1 MPMQT
6 EQQQLPP
13 RKVWFKTYGCQ
24 MNYHDSE
31 RMMHHLSNVNFTKT
45 EEQSEAD
52 LLVFNTCAV
61 RDLANQKFYSHV
73 GETKKLRNQKE
84 KEVKIAISGCI
95 AQTEGKELLK
105 KYPQIDFTFGTD
117 VIDNIS
123 EMVFRSFAGDDRFSI
138 NTWDKSSDYS
148 IETKVTHD
156 NPQAFINIM
165 KGCDKFCS
173 YCIVPFTRGR
183 EKSRKLLEVKKD
195 IERLVE
201 HSGVQ
206 EVMLLG
212 QNVNSFGKENK
223 ENFADLI
230 IALEDIK
237 GLEIVRYTTSH
248 PYDVTPEMISIHKYA
263 KKLAPHLHLPVQS
276 GSNTVLKRMLRQ
288 YSVEHYLNL
297 IAQLK
302 EANPH
307 MVITSDIIA
316 GFPNETEQ
324 EHQETAELLKNAKFD
339 SIFSYAFSVRRGT
352 KAARMQD
359 VLTDDIRGKRLRE
372 LQLLQLQI
380 QEQSRKD
387 MVGKTYKVLVDGQSD
402 MKGIKKWKGRTPCNR
417 LVHFLPN
424 ADEQNL
430 QWHWVDVKITN
441 ATALSCQGEFVFDY
455 GKVAPNTSHD
465 PRKA

>member
-1 MPMQT
+1 MQAIET
-6 EQQQLPP
+6 QQNLPP

-45 EEQSEAD
+45 EVQEDAD
-52 LLVFNTCAV
+52 LLVYNTCAV

-73 GETKKLRNQKE
+73 GETKKLKKE

-117 VIDNIS
+117 VIDNVA

-148 IETKVTHD
+148 IETKINHG
-156 NPQAFINIM
+156 NPQAFMNIM

-183 EKSRKLLEVKKD
+183 EKSRKLLEIQTDVK
-195 IERLVE
+195 RLVE
-201 HSGVQ
+201 YSGIQ

-212 QNVNSFGKENK
+212 QNVNSFGKENS
-223 ENFADLI
+223 ESFADLI
-230 IALEDIK
+230 IALEEIN

-248 PYDVTPEMISIHKYA
+248 PYDVTPDMINVHRYA

-288 YSVEHYLNL
+288 YSVEHYLSL
-297 IAQLK
+297 LAQLRD
-302 EANPH
+302 ANPH

-316 GFPNETEQ
+316 GFPNETEN
-324 EHQETAELLKNAKFD
+324 EHLDTLKLLKMANFD

-359 VLTDDIRGKRLRE
+359 VLTNEIRGKRLRE
-372 LQLLQLQI
+372 LQLLQLDL
-380 QEQSRKD
+380 QEKSRKQI
-387 MVGKTYKVLVDGQSD
+387 VGKTYKLLVDGQSD
-402 MKGIKKWKGRTPCNR
+402 MKGQKKWKGRTPCNR
-417 LVHFLPN
+417 LVHFVNSPGEE
-424 ADEQNL
+424 DNL
-430 QWHWVDVKITN
+430 LWNWVDVKITS
-441 ATALSCQGEFVFDY
+441 ATALSCQGELMSVY
-455 GKVAPNTSHD
+455 GKNAPQTSHD
-465 PRKA
+465 PR

>member
-1 MPMQT
+1 MQT
-6 EQQQLPP
+6 EQQLPP

-31 RMMHHLSNVNFTKT
+31 RMMFHLSNINFTRT
-45 EEQSEAD
+45 EDQKDAD

-73 GETKKLRNQKE
+73 GETKKLRKE
-84 KEVKIAISGCI
+84 KTKEVKIAVSGCI
-95 AQTEGKELLK
+95 AQTEGKELLQ

-183 EKSRKLLEVKKD
+183 EKSRKLLEIKKD

-201 HSGVQ
+201 HSGIQ

-223 ENFADLI
+223 ETFAELVMS
-230 IALEDIK
+230 LEDVP
-237 GLEIVRYTTSH
+237 GLEIIRYTTSH
-248 PYDVTPEMISIHKYA
+248 PYDVTPEMINIHRHS

-288 YSVEHYLNL
+288 YSVEHYLHL
-297 IAQLK
+297 IEQLK
-302 EANPH
+302 NANPH

-316 GFPNETEQ
+316 GFPNETEY
-324 EHQETAELLKNAKFD
+324 EHRETMELLKKAQFD

-372 LQLLQLQI
+372 IQLLQLEI
-380 QEQSRKD
+380 QENSRKN
-387 MVGKTYKVLVDGQSD
+387 MIGKTYKVLVDGQSD
-402 MKGIKKWKGRTPCNR
+402 MKGVKKWKGRTPCNR
-417 LVHFLPN
+417 LVHFMPSSGQEN
-424 ADEQNL
+424 ETQNL
-430 QWHWVDVKITN
+430 TWNWVDVKITS
-441 ATALSCQGEFVFDY
+441 ATALSCQGDLVSVY
-455 GKVAPNTSHD
+455 GKTAPNTHHH
-465 PRKA
+465 PH

>member
-1 MPMQT
+1 MKTTQDVT
-6 EQQQLPP
+6 QLPP

-31 RMMHHLSNVNFTKT
+31 RMMHHLGNVNFTKT
-45 EEQSEAD
+45 DVQEDAD

-73 GETKKLRNQKE
+73 GETKKIKKQ
-84 KEVKIAISGCI
+84 KEVKIAIAGCI
-95 AQTEGKELLK
+95 AQTEGKELLQ
-105 KYPQIDFTFGTD
+105 KYSQIDFTFGTD
-117 VIDNIS
+117 VIDNVA

-183 EKSRKLLEVKKD
+183 EKSRRISEIKKD

-201 HSGVQ
+201 NSGIQ

-212 QNVNSFGKENK
+212 QNVNSFGKENA
-223 ENFADLI
+223 ETFADLI

-248 PYDVTPEMISIHKYA
+248 PYDVTPEMIKIHQFS
-263 KKLAPHLHLPVQS
+263 KKLSPHLHLPIQS

-297 IAQLK
+297 LTQLK
-302 EANPH
+302 SANPE

-316 GFPNETEQ
+316 GFPNETES
-324 EHQETAELLKNAKFD
+324 EHADTLEMLKQANFD
-339 SIFSYAFSVRRGT
+339 NIYSYAFSVRRGT

-359 VLTDDIRGKRLRE
+359 VLTDEIRGKRLRE
-372 LQLLQLQI
+372 IQLLQLSI
-380 QEQSRKD
+380 QEKNRKN
-387 MVGKTYKVLVDGQSD
+387 MVGRIFKVLVDGQND
-402 MKGIKKWKGRTPCNR
+402 MKGVQKWKGRTPCNR
-417 LVHFLPN
+417 LVHFINPN
-424 ADEQNL
+424 ATENL
-430 QWHWVDVKITN
+430 LWNWVDVKVTS
-441 ATALSCQGEFVFDY
+441 ATALSCQGELVNNY
-455 GKVAPNTSHD
+455 GKQAPQTSHQ
-465 PRKA
+465 PR

>member
-1 MPMQT
+1 MQIT
-6 EQQQLPP
+6 EDLQQLPP

-45 EEQSEAD
+45 DEQSEAD
-52 LLVFNTCAV
+52 LVVFNTCSV

-73 GETKKLRNQKE
+73 GETKKLRLRKE
-84 KEVKIAISGCI
+84 KEVKIAVAGCI
-95 AQTEGKELLK
+95 AQTEGAELLK

-117 VIDNIS
+117 VIDNVA

-183 EKSRKLLEVKKD
+183 EKSRRIAEIKKD

-201 HSGVQ
+201 ASGVQ

-212 QNVNSFGKENK
+212 QNVNSFGKENA
-223 ENFADLI
+223 ESFADLI
-230 IALEDIK
+230 ISLEDIK
-237 GLEIVRYTTSH
+237 GLELVRYTTSH
-248 PYDVTPEMISIHKYA
+248 PYDVTPELIKVHQFS
-263 KKLAPHLHLPVQS
+263 KKLAPHLHLPIQS

-288 YSVEHYLNL
+288 YSVEHYLDL
-297 IAQLK
+297 IHQLK
-302 EANPH
+302 AANPH

-316 GFPNETEQ
+316 GFPNETES
-324 EHQETAELLKNAKFD
+324 EHADTLQLLRLANFD
-339 SIFSYAFSVRRGT
+339 SIYSYAFSVRRGT

-372 LQLLQLQI
+372 IQLLQLSL
-380 QEQSRKD
+380 QEISRKE
-387 MVGKTYKVLVDGQSD
+387 MVGKIFKIFVDGQSD
-402 MKGIKKWKGRTPCNR
+402 MKGIKKWKGRTACNR
-417 LVHFLPN
+417 LVHFMHSSPENDSLVWN
-424 ADEQNL
+424 
-430 QWHWVDVKITN
+430 WVDVKITS
-441 ATALSCQGEFVFDY
+441 ATALSCQGELVHLY
-455 GKVAPNTSHD
+455 GKTAPQTHHH
-465 PRKA
+465 PR